1 LPTESGKLVEIEKPH
16 FALTAKL
23 AGATLPVAI
32 ILILIILRRTSMLNN
47 SLRLF
52 QLFFLSAVL
61 IGAATIARADATKTV
76 YHVHDG
82 LTHATH
88 AMYNIMFQLKGDPKS
103 TIVVVANFEGIKA
116 FTKDA
121 KDAMGK
127 SFSAWVDDLSVQ
139 GVEFRVCQQA
149 MDYFKVTKDQLL
161 DGISVVP
168 SGVGEI
174 ARLQSQEGFGYIR
187 P

>member
-1 LPTESGKLVEIEKPH
+1 MLNRSMRAL
-16 FALTAKL
+16 FALVFFAFVMIASTAK
-23 AGATLPVAI
+23 
-32 ILILIILRRTSMLNN
+32 
-47 SLRLF
+47 
-52 QLFFLSAVL
+52 
-61 IGAATIARADATKTV
+61 ADVTKTV

-82 LTHATH
+82 TTHATH

-103 TIVVVANFEGIKA
+103 KIVVVANFEGIKA

-121 KDAMGK
+121 KDMMGK
-127 SFSAWVDDLSVQ
+127 SFSAWVDDLTIQ

-149 MDYFKVTKDQLL
+149 MDYFKVTKDQML
-161 DGISVVP
+161 DSVTVVP

>member
-1 LPTESGKLVEIEKPH
+1 MFNQTLKLFYAFLCI
-16 FALTAKL
+16 AL
-23 AGATLPVAI
+23 I
-32 ILILIILRRTSMLNN
+32 
-47 SLRLF
+47 
-52 QLFFLSAVL
+52 SAASV
-61 IGAATIARADATKTV
+61 ARADVTKTV

-82 LTHATH
+82 TTHATH

-103 TIVVVANFEGIKA
+103 KIVVVANFEGIKA

-121 KDAMGK
+121 KDMMGK

-149 MDYFKVTKDQLL
+149 MDYFKVTKDQML
-161 DGISVVP
+161 DAVTVVP

>member
-1 LPTESGKLVEIEKPH
+1 MFNYTKKL
-16 FALTAKL
+16 FYA
-23 AGATLPVAI
+23 
-32 ILILIILRRTSMLNN
+32 
-47 SLRLF
+47 
-52 QLFFLSAVL
+52 FLGIVL
-61 IGAATIARADATKTV
+61 ISAASVARADVTKTV

-82 LTHATH
+82 TTHATH

-103 TIVVVANFEGIKA
+103 RIIVVANFEGIKA

-121 KDAMGK
+121 KDMMGK

-149 MDYFKVTKDQLL
+149 MDYFKVTKDQML
-161 DGISVVP
+161 DAVTVVP

>member
-1 LPTESGKLVEIEKPH
+1 MFNQTLKLFYAFLCI
-16 FALTAKL
+16 AL
-23 AGATLPVAI
+23 I
-32 ILILIILRRTSMLNN
+32 
-47 SLRLF
+47 
-52 QLFFLSAVL
+52 SA
-61 IGAATIARADATKTV
+61 ASIARADVTKTV

-82 LTHATH
+82 TAHATH

-103 TIVVVANFEGIKA
+103 KIVVVANFEGIKA

-121 KDAMGK
+121 KDLMGK
-127 SFSAWVDDLSVQ
+127 SFSAWVDDLIVQ

-149 MDYFKVTKDQLL
+149 MDYFKVTKDQML
-161 DGISVVP
+161 DSVTVVP

>member
-1 LPTESGKLVEIEKPH
+1 MFNYTQKL
-16 FALTAKL
+16 FYA
-23 AGATLPVAI
+23 
-32 ILILIILRRTSMLNN
+32 
-47 SLRLF
+47 
-52 QLFFLSAVL
+52 FLGIVL
-61 IGAATIARADATKTV
+61 ISAASVARADVTKTV

-82 LTHATH
+82 TTHATH

-103 TIVVVANFEGIKA
+103 RIIVVANFEGIKA

-121 KDAMGK
+121 KDMMGK

-149 MDYFKVTKDQLL
+149 MDYFKVTKDQML
-161 DGISVVP
+161 DAVTVVP

>member
-1 LPTESGKLVEIEKPH
+1 MFKQTLKLFYAFLCI
-16 FALTAKL
+16 
-23 AGATLPVAI
+23 TLI
-32 ILILIILRRTSMLNN
+32 
-47 SLRLF
+47 
-52 QLFFLSAVL
+52 SAVS
-61 IGAATIARADATKTV
+61 IARADVTKTV

-82 LTHATH
+82 TTHATH

-103 TIVVVANFEGIKA
+103 KIVVVANFEGIKA

-121 KDAMGK
+121 KDLMGK
-127 SFSAWVDDLSVQ
+127 SFSAWVDDLTVQ

-149 MDYFKVTKDQLL
+149 MDYFKVTKDQML
-161 DGISVVP
+161 DSVTVVP

>member
-1 LPTESGKLVEIEKPH
+1 MFNYTQKL
-16 FALTAKL
+16 FYA
-23 AGATLPVAI
+23 
-32 ILILIILRRTSMLNN
+32 
-47 SLRLF
+47 
-52 QLFFLSAVL
+52 FLGIVL
-61 IGAATIARADATKTV
+61 ISAASVARADVTKTV

-82 LTHATH
+82 TTHATH

-103 TIVVVANFEGIKA
+103 RIIVVANFEGIMA

-121 KDAMGK
+121 KDMMGK

-149 MDYFKVTKDQLL
+149 MDYFKVTKDQML
-161 DGISVVP
+161 DAVTVVP

>member
-1 LPTESGKLVEIEKPH
+1 MFNQTLKLFYVLLCI
-16 FALTAKL
+16 ALISTA
-23 AGATLPVAI
+23 
-32 ILILIILRRTSMLNN
+32 
-47 SLRLF
+47 
-52 QLFFLSAVL
+52 SAV
-61 IGAATIARADATKTV
+61 RADVTKTV

-82 LTHATH
+82 TTHATH

-103 TIVVVANFEGIKA
+103 KIVVVANFEGIKA

-121 KDAMGK
+121 KDIQGK
-127 SFSAWVDDLSVQ
+127 SFSAWVDDLAVQ

-161 DGISVVP
+161 DSVTVVP

>member
-1 LPTESGKLVEIEKPH
+1 
-16 FALTAKL
+16 
-23 AGATLPVAI
+23 
-32 ILILIILRRTSMLNN
+32 M
-47 SLRLF
+47 LRLSYP
-52 QLFFLSAVL
+52 LLRALLLCVALIGLSASVK
-61 IGAATIARADATKTV
+61 AEPTKTV

-88 AMYNIMFQLKGDPKS
+88 AMYNIMFQLQGDPKS
-103 TIVVVANFEGIKA
+103 KIIVVANFEGIKA

-121 KDAMGK
+121 KDLQGK

-149 MDYFKVTKDQLL
+149 MNYFKITKDQLL
-161 DGISVVP
+161 DTVVVVP

>member
-1 LPTESGKLVEIEKPH
+1 MFNYTQRLLYAFLCI
-16 FALTAKL
+16 ALFGMA
-23 AGATLPVAI
+23 
-32 ILILIILRRTSMLNN
+32 S
-47 SLRLF
+47 F
-52 QLFFLSAVL
+52 
-61 IGAATIARADATKTV
+61 ARADVTKTV

-82 LTHATH
+82 TTHATH

-103 TIVVVANFEGIKA
+103 RIVVANFEGIKA

-121 KDAMGK
+121 KDMMGK

-149 MDYFKVTKDQLL
+149 MDYFKVTKDQML
-161 DGISVVP
+161 DAVTVVP